1 MISGQAEPS
10 VDFEVCSAVA
20 FDVVPDVPLADF
32 EVSFVVVVELAF
44 DVPGEVVPDALLA
57 VPCVV
62 DEGVLLPG
70 QMRQKG
76 EGDGGRD

>member
-1 MISGQAEPS
+1 LISGRAEPS
-10 VDFEVCSAVA
+10 VDFWVSVAVV
-20 FDVVPDVPLADF
+20 FY
-32 EVSFVVVVELAF
+32 
-44 DVPGEVVPDALLA
+44 VPGEVVPDALLA